1 MPKEIFKLWKAG
13 VARLD
18 GGDEDSDGGG
28 SGPGETAYYIK
39 QVRKVPIKVLIV
51 PRKAKK
57 IYIKCSKYKKQP
69 LPDQKCCF
77 TQLAL
82 LPLRIRHLC

>member
-28 SGPGETAYYIK
+28 SGPGETAYYN
-39 QVRKVPIKVLIV
+39 Q
-51 PRKAKK
+51 AG
-57 IYIKCSKYKKQP
+57 
-69 LPDQKCCF
+69 QKSSHQGSNC
-77 TQLAL
+77 T
-82 LPLRIRHLC
+82 